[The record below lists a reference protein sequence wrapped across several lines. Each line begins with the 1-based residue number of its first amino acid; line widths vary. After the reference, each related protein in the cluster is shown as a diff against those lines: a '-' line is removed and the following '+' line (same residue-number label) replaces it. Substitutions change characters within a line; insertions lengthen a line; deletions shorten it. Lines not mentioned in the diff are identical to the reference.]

1 MSTPEMNHI
10 EQIGK
15 QIRPMGFKNGLFH
28 WLSDVVN
35 RICQTINKLTTIW
48 LKALPIGIGF
58 LIINFIGALYN
69 K

>member
-35 RICQTINKLTTIW
+35 RICQTINKLEFKGKKLSDNNIFNHW
-48 LKALPIGIGF
+48 
-58 LIINFIGALYN
+58 IIHYLS
-69 K
+69 